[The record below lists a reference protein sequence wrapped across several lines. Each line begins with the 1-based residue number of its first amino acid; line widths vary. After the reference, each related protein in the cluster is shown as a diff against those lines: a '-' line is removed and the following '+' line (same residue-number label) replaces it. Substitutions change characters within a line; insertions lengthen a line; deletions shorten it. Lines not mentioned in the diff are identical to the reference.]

1 MSEAQ
6 RVESDIHNV
15 LLDMVMDSDDVSTFL
30 TGLTQLAAKTLSSK
44 TAGEVLCGLTL
55 LRPRTMGTVAS
66 SSELAR
72 KTDEIQYAFD
82 DGPCLRA
89 ARENVTVYVRDVPND
104 TRFPDYRDAVAEHG
118 IRSALGIPVPL
129 GGESRAGLDFY
140 STVTN
145 AFDDDAVAAAEAFAL
160 EASKSLRLAV
170 RMAQLSDASKHL
182 EAAMQSR
189 TVIDLAAGIIMAQN
203 RCSQDAAVEILKSA
217 SSARNIKL
225 REVASA
231 VVASANQAPTATH
244 FEK

>member
-1 MSEAQ
+1 MSKIPQIEPD
-6 RVESDIHNV
+6 VHNV
-15 LLDMVMDSDDVSTFL
+15 LIDMVMDTDDVSTFL
-30 TGLTQLAAKTLSSK
+30 TGLTQLAAKTLSSRA
-44 TAGEVLCGLTL
+44 AGEVLCGLTL

-66 SSELAR
+66 SSELAQR
-72 KTDEIQYAFD
+72 TDEIQYAFD

-89 ARENVTVYVRDVPND
+89 ARENVVVHVRDIPND

-140 STVTN
+140 STEAN
-145 AFDDDAVAAAEAFAL
+145 AFGDDAVAAAEAFAL

-203 RCSQDAAVEILKSA
+203 RCSQDEAVGILKAA

-225 REVASA
+225 RDVASA
-231 VVASANQAPTATH
+231 VVASANEAPTTTH
-244 FEK
+244 FDK

>member
-1 MSEAQ
+1 MSETPRA
-6 RVESDIHNV
+6 ESDIHNV
-15 LLDMVMDSDDVSTFL
+15 LLDMVMHSDDVGTFL
-30 TGLTQLAAKTLSSK
+30 TGLTQLAASTLTSQA
-44 TAGEVLCGLTL
+44 AGQVLCGLTL

-66 SSELAR
+66 SSELAQR
-72 KTDEIQYAFD
+72 TDEIQYAFD

-89 ARENVTVYVRDVPND
+89 ARDNVTVHVRDIPND
-104 TRFPDYRDAVAEHG
+104 KRFPDYRDAVAEHG

-140 STVTN
+140 STATN
-145 AFDDDAVAAAEAFAL
+145 AFDDGAVAAAEAFAL

-182 EAAMQSR
+182 EAALQSR

-203 RCSQDAAVEILKSA
+203 RCSQDEAVDILKAA

-225 REVASA
+225 RDVASS
-231 VVASANQAPTATH
+231 VVASANQTPTTTH
-244 FEK
+244 FDR

>member
-1 MSEAQ
+1 MTDIP
-6 RVESDIHNV
+6 RLESDVHNV
-15 LLDMVMDSDDVSTFL
+15 LLDMVMDSDDVNTFL
-30 TGLTQLAAKTLSSK
+30 TGLTQLAATTLTSK
-44 TAGEVLCGLTL
+44 AAGEVLCGLTL
-55 LRPRTMGTVAS
+55 LRPRTMATVAS

-89 ARENVTVYVRDVPND
+89 ARENITVHVQNIPTDA
-104 TRFPDYRDAVAEHG
+104 RFPDYRDAVAEHG

-129 GGESRAGLDFY
+129 GGDARAGLDFY
-140 STVTN
+140 STVSH
-145 AFDDDAVAAAEAFAL
+145 AFDDGAVAAAEAFAL

-203 RCSQDAAVEILKSA
+203 RCSQGEAVKILKAA

-225 REVASA
+225 RDVASA

-244 FEK
+244 FDR